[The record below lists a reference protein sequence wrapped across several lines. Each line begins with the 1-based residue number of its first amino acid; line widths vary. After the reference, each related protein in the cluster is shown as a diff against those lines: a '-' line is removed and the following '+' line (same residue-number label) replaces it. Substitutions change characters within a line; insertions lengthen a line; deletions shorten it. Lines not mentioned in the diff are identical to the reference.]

1 VPPGR
6 LESLD
11 AFRGLTIAGMILVN
25 NPGSWSHVYGPLL
38 HADWHGWTPTDLIF
52 PFFLFIV
59 GVSVPFS
66 FGKRLAGG
74 DSRKALLAHILRR
87 SVILFGLGIFMAAFP
102 RFDLLNVRIMGVLQR
117 IAVVYLFAAPAYLYL
132 DRKRRGVAFGVLL
145 LGYWALLTLVPVP
158 GYGAGDL
165 SPEGN
170 LGAYLDRLI
179 LGDHL
184 WREMW
189 DPEGLLSTVPA
200 IGTTLLGIF
209 AGEWIRGGASRTR
222 VATGLVVA
230 GLLGLSVGSAW
241 GLYFP
246 INKGLWTSSYVVF
259 TAGAASLLLGTMFWI
274 VEEKGRKA
282 WAKPFVIYGMNA
294 IAVFVASGLLA
305 RLMGIWRVG
314 GGEGVPLKGWIYE
327 VLFVP
332 WAGPLNGSLAFAL
345 AYVLFWLGLMWLLYR
360 RGVFIKI

>member
-1 VPPGR
+1 
-6 LESLD
+6 
-11 AFRGLTIAGMILVN
+11 
-25 NPGSWSHVYGPLL
+25 
-38 HADWHGWTPTDLIF
+38 
-52 PFFLFIV
+52 
-59 GVSVPFS
+59 
-66 FGKRLAGG
+66 
-74 DSRKALLAHILRR
+74 
-87 SVILFGLGIFMAAFP
+87 
-102 RFDLLNVRIMGVLQR
+102 
-117 IAVVYLFAAPAYLYL
+117 
-132 DRKRRGVAFGVLL
+132 
-145 LGYWALLTLVPVP
+145 
-158 GYGAGDL
+158 
-165 SPEGN
+165 
-170 LGAYLDRLI
+170 
-179 LGDHL
+179 
-184 WREMW
+184 
-189 DPEGLLSTVPA
+189 
-200 IGTTLLGIF
+200 
-209 AGEWIRGGASRTR
+209 
-222 VATGLVVA
+222 LVVA

-282 WAKPFVIYGMNA
+282 WAKPFVIYGVNA